1 MTAVLQKKI
10 CMLGGFSVGKTSL
23 VKRYV
28 QSVFSETYL
37 TTVGVKIDKKTVD
50 LSDRIVNLI
59 LWDLAGED
67 DINTFRMT
75 NMRGAAGYVLVADGT
90 RPSTLD
96 VALSLRQR
104 VEAEYGPLPF
114 VLLLNKSDLKEQ
126 WAIGDAEVEG
136 LRQNGCWVQPSS
148 ARTGEGVE
156 DACEPVEDRRGSHRA
171 QEICYRLHEC
181 AVARKK
187 DRSIQAE
194 SLFHLVDP
202 PRRQS
207 RDARQVGVSTGHVRQ
222 GGRSNPTRQVEGLPR
237 QHQLHPF
244 QRQ

>member
-1 MTAVLQKKI
+1 MTATLQKKI

-67 DINTFRMT
+67 DISSLRMSYL
-75 NMRGAAGYVLVADGT
+75 RGSAGYVLVADGT
-90 RPSTLD
+90 RPSTLE

-104 VEAEYGPLPF
+104 VEADLGPLPF
-114 VLLLNKSDLKEQ
+114 VLLLNKNDLREQ
-126 WAIGDAEVEG
+126 WAIRDAELEDF
-136 LRQNGCWVQPSS
+136 RRNGWWVASTS

-156 DACEPVEDRRGSHRA
+156 DAFKALAGR
-171 QEICYRLHEC
+171 
-181 AVARKK
+181 VA
-187 DRSIQAE
+187 
-194 SLFHLVDP
+194 H
-202 PRRQS
+202 
-207 RDARQVGVSTGHVRQ
+207 
-222 GGRSNPTRQVEGLPR
+222 
-237 QHQLHPF
+237 
-244 QRQ
+244 